1 VTPSPS
7 EARLDTPYRFRM
19 KDLCEAT
26 GLPRQAIHFYIQ
38 EGLLPPGHKTSRN
51 MAWYSEEHLERLRL
65 IKQLQHERF
74 LPLKAIKAVL
84 DGREEMFA
92 PEQHQFLIQV
102 KEQLANTLA
111 APADRTTTV
120 DAQEVATRTGVE
132 MDEIERAIELGLL
145 AGQRDPSGRLRIP
158 EDDTWMLELFGE
170 MRRIGFT
177 RERGFVVDD
186 LAFYEDA
193 MNTMFQQEAKLISSR
208 LSHLPPGQAAIM
220 IERALPII
228 HQFLTRYH
236 ADRVRDFFASM

>member
-1 VTPSPS
+1 MT
-7 EARLDTPYRFRM
+7 ATAHKLDRDTYRYRM

-38 EGLLPPGHKTSRN
+38 EGLLPPGQKTSRN

-84 DGREEMFA
+84 EGREEAFA
-92 PEQHQFLIQV
+92 PEQHHFLLEV

-111 APADRTTTV
+111 APTHRTATV
-120 DAQEVATRTGVE
+120 DAEAVARRAGIDVDEV
-132 MDEIERAIELGLL
+132 ERAIELGLL
-145 AGQRDPSGRLRIP
+145 GGQRDEHGKLRVR

-170 MRRIGFT
+170 MRRVGFT
-177 RERGFVVDD
+177 RALGFEVDD

-208 LSHLPPGQAAIM
+208 LSHLPPGQAARM

-236 ADRVRDFFASM
+236 ADRVRDFFATM